1 MLFPFSYH
9 CFSPRIKE
17 PGIGNVGP
25 AETTLFPPNL
35 LDVLAIPY
43 GAMPCGIVFFNGA
56 FFSSSFYSSI

>member
-25 AETTLFPPNL
+25 AETPLIL